1 MLEQQI
7 DFSRQVIILA
17 GRITWREQ
25 QLQQIAQHYP
35 TQSILYCG
43 VKPPT
48 VCSEQFTFF
57 SLQNS
62 RNVLGQEFSVAIF
75 DACQQEN
82 LAFHLDTLAIIA
94 ATLRAGGCLFI
105 LLPTWHNLP
114 YRVDIDSLRWNSIN
128 EATTTPN
135 FLDWLVS
142 RITHYQL
149 PIYQEPAT
157 EIIFPDVNTD
167 KWGMPTA
174 AINAQQQQ
182 LQCLLQ
188 SDADI
193 YLLIAGRGRGK
204 SALAGQFIKKLAKKV
219 LVTAAN
225 QQAIKTLQQF
235 AAPNKVDFLA
245 PDLLLAK
252 LIQQEIDEDYA
263 WLIVDEAAMLP
274 LAILQQFCGA
284 FPKVLLTT
292 TSEGYEGTGKGF
304 LLKLEKSLSKTVAY
318 LDLTLPLRW
327 QAGDLLEQWVNDL
340 ALLQPKDVIFPYQAQ
355 ASYSLYST
363 QHISAT
369 HKLNRLYQ
377 LLSLAHYRTS
387 LSDFRRLLDGQNQQ
401 FVWYEVDQQPIG
413 IVWGLKEGNIQD
425 TSLVQGIRQG
435 YRRPKGNLVAQALCF
450 QLNDERAAKLRSLR
464 ISRIAVLPEW
474 QQQGVGSQLIQQ
486 LIQQCSGEFDFLSVS
501 FGYSAELFA
510 FWLRNGFQLVGVS
523 AGTEAS
529 SGNYSV
535 MMIYPLSVQG
545 EQFFQPAKIL
555 FQRNFMLS
563 EHSLV
568 TALSKQLR
576 FDKPDWQLTAWDW
589 QAIADFIDH
598 QRTLTV
604 AYPTLK
610 RFFYHYPNEALTA
623 QLALLL
629 QPFYPQKKQQLLLFK
644 QQLLTFLQK
653 INKKI

>member
-1 MLEQQI
+1 MLEQRI

-17 GRITWREQ
+17 GRIAWREQ
-25 QLQQIAQHYP
+25 QLQKIAQHYS
-35 TQSILYCG
+35 TQPILYCG
-43 VKPPT
+43 VKSPT
-48 VCSEQFTFF
+48 VCSDQFTFF

-157 EIIFPDVNTD
+157 EMIFPNVNTD
-167 KWGMPTA
+167 RWCMPTA

-188 SDADI
+188 ADADI

-235 AAPNKVDFLA
+235 AAPKKVDFLA
-245 PDLLLAK
+245 PDLLLDK
-252 LIQQEIDEDYA
+252 LIQQEVDEDYA

-274 LAILQQFCGA
+274 LAMLQKFCAA

-304 LLKLEKSLSKTVAY
+304 QLKLTQFLSRKLTY

-327 QAGDLLEQWVNDL
+327 QAGDLLERWVNDL
-340 ALLQPKDVIFPYQAQ
+340 ALLQPKDVIFPYQAE
-355 ASYSLYST
+355 AIYSLYST
-363 QHISAT
+363 QQISSEY
-369 HKLNRLYQ
+369 KLTQLYQ

-387 LSDFRRLLDGQNQQ
+387 LTDFRRLLDGQKQQ
-401 FVWYEVDQQPIG
+401 FVWYEVEQQPVG
-413 IVWGLKEGNIQD
+413 VVWGLEEGNIQD
-425 TSLVQGIRQG
+425 KSLVQGICQG

-474 QQQGVGSQLIQQ
+474 QQQGVGSKLIQQ
-486 LIQQCSGEFDFLSVS
+486 LIQQCSEQFDFLSVS
-501 FGYSAELFA
+501 FSYSADLLA
-510 FWLRNGFQLVGVS
+510 FWRRNGFQLVGVS

-535 MMIYPLSVQG
+535 MMIYPLSEQG
-545 EQFFQPAKIL
+545 EQFCQQAAIL
-555 FQRNFMLS
+555 FQRNFILS
-563 EHSLV
+563 EHPLV
-568 TALSKQLR
+568 TELSKQLR
-576 FDKPDWQLTAWDW
+576 FEKPDWQLTAWDW
-589 QAIADFIDH
+589 QVIADFIDH
-598 QRTLTV
+598 QRTLVVT
-604 AYPTLK
+604 YPTLK
-610 RFFYHYPNEALTA
+610 RLFYHYPNDVLTA

-629 QPFYPQKKQQLLLFK
+629 QPFYPQKKQQLSLFK

-653 INKKI
+653 IDKKI